1 MYSINRMKYFQRAAW
16 LILAIQIIML
26 VLELGAFQIEDM
38 TLSKGT
44 QDAFDDG
51 WVMMR
56 EDGTREDLHTLPYIG
71 KSKAGETVVLENTI
85 PQEYKGQTLYFLS
98 ADKQL
103 RVWIDDREVYE
114 FGMTDKRLFGHT
126 PGSIVN
132 FIDIPADMKQGNIR
146 IEMVSPYA
154 DYAAVVTK
162 MMIAD
167 RDIAI
172 MGLLKSNL
180 LNIVFCMLI
189 LISAIIMIL
198 LAVVEKFSG
207 QGTQGLVYLSLYC
220 LDAAFYYFIETKIL
234 SIFYGNQTLYSM
246 LVFMCLMLMPLFL
259 MLYYERSRMG
269 EYNRRYQLLLMVIC
283 ANFLYSLSYRHLI
296 SLILWKW

>member
-132 FIDIPADMKQGNIR
+132 FIDIPADMKQG
-146 IEMVSPYA
+146 EYQ
-154 DYAAVVTK
+154 
-162 MMIAD
+162 D
-167 RDIAI
+167 RNGIAI
-172 MGLLKSNL
+172 CRLCSCGHKNDDRRQRY
-180 LNIVFCMLI
+180 CDH
-189 LISAIIMIL
+189 
-198 LAVVEKFSG
+198 
-207 QGTQGLVYLSLYC
+207 GTS
-220 LDAAFYYFIETKIL
+220 
-234 SIFYGNQTLYSM
+234 
-246 LVFMCLMLMPLFL
+246 
-259 MLYYERSRMG
+259 
-269 EYNRRYQLLLMVIC
+269 
-283 ANFLYSLSYRHLI
+283 
-296 SLILWKW
+296 